1 MSEWL
6 KETGCKPVGSAYV
19 GSNPT
24 PTTLQSDVELLE
36 QALGD
41 GESLVWTGR
50 SSDRLLMRSDYFFVL
65 LGACLGVMAI
75 GAFIASLLA
84 LIDGD
89 GAAAFV
95 GLFVSLLAGAV
106 ALFLVFGRLVRRYR
120 RTHGRTYAITN
131 LRVIESH
138 LSETRSVDLASG
150 PAADVTHHFE
160 RRGTIT
166 VGDIKIENVD
176 NAAVVYELL
185 SAELAKLRST

>member
-1 MSEWL
+1 
-6 KETGCKPVGSAYV
+6 
-19 GSNPT
+19 
-24 PTTLQSDVELLE
+24 
-36 QALGD
+36 
-41 GESLVWTGR
+41 
-50 SSDRLLMRSDYFFVL
+50 MRSDYFFVL

-89 GAAAFV
+89 GAAAFI
-95 GLFVSLLAGAV
+95 GLFVSLLTGAI
-106 ALFLVFGRLVRRYR
+106 ALFLVFGRLIRRYR

-131 LRVIESH
+131 LRVIESR

-150 PAADVTHHFE
+150 PASDVTHHFE

-185 SAELAKLRST
+185 SAELAKTRSA